1 MVLTSYLICLPFCLC
16 IVASTVL
23 LNRNEV
29 LIALKDSHAH
39 RTMPKPW
46 QLGFQALQGSVYLLS
61 PTTLLPDLPA
71 YPAISITYLSRLV
84 GVPSLQLHPLNP
96 ALPPASTH
104 QPKDFHTLPHPGQG
118 KSSL

>member
-1 MVLTSYLICLPFCLC
+1 MPTGQCL
-16 IVASTVL
+16 S
-23 LNRNEV
+23 
-29 LIALKDSHAH
+29 
-39 RTMPKPW
+39 
-46 QLGFQALQGSVYLLS
+46 LGNWAFRLSRDLLS
-61 PTTLLPDLPA
+61 PTTPLPDLPA
-71 YPAISITYLSRLV
+71 HPAISITYPSKLV

>member
-1 MVLTSYLICLPFCLC
+1 
-16 IVASTVL
+16 
-23 LNRNEV
+23 
-29 LIALKDSHAH
+29 
-39 RTMPKPW
+39 MPKPW